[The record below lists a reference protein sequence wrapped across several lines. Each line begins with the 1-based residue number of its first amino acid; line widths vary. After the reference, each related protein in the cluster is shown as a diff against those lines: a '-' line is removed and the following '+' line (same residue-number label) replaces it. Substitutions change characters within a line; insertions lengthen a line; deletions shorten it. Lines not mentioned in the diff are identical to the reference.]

1 MGGKMNHDHVY
12 CIDYTEKCPKRCFRA
27 QLVRDLEQWDKELP
41 EGKHHI
47 VSWTH
52 IKGTMECPLKE
63 VINEQMD

>member
-1 MGGKMNHDHVY
+1 MNHDYAH
-12 CIDYTEKCPKRCFRA
+12 CIDYTEKCPNKCFRA

-47 VSWTH
+47 VSWMH
-52 IKGTMECPLKE
+52 LKGTMECPLKE